1 MSLTKYILVAAF
13 TTSAMP
19 ANAAPERYVID
30 PMHTYPSIEFLHM
43 GLSVWRGKFNKTSGE
58 IRLDRAAKSGT
69 VQIAVD
75 ISSINFGL
83 AAMDEKARSD
93 DFFDA
98 ARFPTA
104 SYRGRITFAGDRP
117 ASVDGEVTIRGITRP
132 ATLRINLFNCMP
144 HPMLKRE
151 VCGADAEGE
160 LNWSEYGMKMS
171 QYGQG
176 AAGKVRLRIQ
186 VEAIKAQ

>member
-1 MSLTKYILVAAF
+1 MSLKKCLLVTAFAGAAF
-13 TTSAMP
+13 P
-19 ANAAPERYVID
+19 AIAAPDHYAID
-30 PMHTYPSIEFLHM
+30 PTHTYPSIEFSHM
-43 GLSVWRGKFNKTSGE
+43 GISVWRGKFNKTAGR
-58 IRLDRAAKSGT
+58 IVLDRAARSGT
-69 VQIAVD
+69 VDVTID

-93 DFFDA
+93 DFFDS

-104 SYRGRITFAGDRP
+104 TYKGKLLFAGDKPR
-117 ASVDGEVTIRGITRP
+117 SVDGQITIRGISHP
-132 ATLRINLFNCMP
+132 VALSINLFNCMP

-160 LNWSEYGMKMS
+160 LNWSEYGMKLS

-176 AAGKVRLRIQ
+176 DAGRVHLRIQ
-186 VEAIKAQ
+186 VEAIKDE